1 MKQYKRL
8 TNQKWSEDID
18 LTQELGYS
26 HIYKRL
32 HELEDKIENKVLMEL
47 PCKIGD
53 TIYYA
58 NIFAPALRI
67 EEYIVTGIKIFA
79 NELLRKISTQIE
91 CYPVKD
97 GPCSFGKY
105 IFNDSDIFTTRAKA
119 KQELEKMQKVK
130 QELEKMQNEQIC
142 SSRKTI

>member
-26 HIYKRL
+26 YIYKRL
-32 HELEDKIENKVLMEL
+32 YELEDKIENKMLMEM

-58 NIFAPALRI
+58 NFFTSPPRI
-67 EEYIVTGIKIFA
+67 EEYVVTGIKIYA
-79 NELLRKISTQIE
+79 NELLHKISTEIE

-97 GPCSFGKY
+97 GPCSFGRY
-105 IFNDSDIFTTRAKA
+105 AFTDSNSIFTSRAKA
-119 KQELEKMQKVK
+119 KQELEKF
-130 QELEKMQNEQIC
+130 QNE
-142 SSRKTI
+142 

>member
-8 TNQKWSEDID
+8 TNQKWSENID

-26 HIYKRL
+26 YIYKRL
-32 HELEDKIENKVLMEL
+32 HELETKVEDKTLVEL

-58 NIFAPALRI
+58 NIFAPTPRI
-67 EEYIVTGIKIFA
+67 EEYIVTGIKIFT
-79 NELLRKISTQIE
+79 NELLHKISTQIE

-105 IFNDSDIFTTRAKA
+105 TFNDSDIFTTETKA
-119 KQELEKMQKVK
+119 KQRLGEAINGTE
-130 QELEKMQNEQIC
+130 N
-142 SSRKTI
+142 

>member
-8 TNQKWSEDID
+8 TNQKWSKDID

-26 HIYKRL
+26 YIYKRL
-32 HELEDKIENKVLMEL
+32 YELEDKIENKMLMEL

-58 NIFAPALRI
+58 NFFTSPPRI
-67 EEYIVTGIKIFA
+67 EEYVVTGIKIYA
-79 NELLRKISTQIE
+79 NELLLKISTQIE

-105 IFNDSDIFTTRAKA
+105 AFTDSNSIFTSKAKA
-119 KQELEKMQKVK
+119 KQELEKF
-130 QELEKMQNEQIC
+130 QNE
-142 SSRKTI
+142 